1 MGRENRRLQERSFK
15 EFYLKGGVKWR
26 GWDSG
31 GVRFGRQVPAA
42 PGCEKRR
49 LPRLL
54 LEGDPQEGIRW
65 NNGMGGAGLRSHCQ
79 PHCPPLASS
88 PTWPGHGYWAEGA
101 QRGWDCPLH
110 HCRGGPEHGEQRWT
124 EGSRVYRP
132 GCQSLTRE
140 DLAGQGGSHEQG
152 GSYSA
157 GATLTDFHVPPHDR
171 GRKVLFCSPSS

>member
-1 MGRENRRLQERSFK
+1 MSGSGDKSQQPQGARRDVSQGCCWK
-15 EFYLKGGVKWR
+15 EILRR
-26 GWDSG
+26 GSD
-31 GVRFGRQVPAA
+31 
-42 PGCEKRR
+42 
-49 LPRLL
+49 
-54 LEGDPQEGIRW
+54 GITGW
-65 NNGMGGAGLRSHCQ
+65 GAGLRSHCQ

-132 GCQSLTRE
+132 GCQSSPLTRE

-157 GATLTDFHVPPHDR
+157 GATLTDFHVPPHDQD
-171 GRKVLFCSPSS
+171 RKVLFCSPSS